1 MLPEKSPDLYK
12 KVFFVFSCIEIC
24 KSELANAKD
33 TIPLVE
39 FDSRLGYE
47 PSMEY
52 MCDPAH
58 LEWKIKQITRVIEV
72 ELPNYYQI

>member
-1 MLPEKSPDLYK
+1 M
-12 KVFFVFSCIEIC
+12 IAIC
-24 KSELANAKD
+24 KDEIENVKN
-33 TIPLVE
+33 TFPIVE

-58 LEWKIKQITRVIEV
+58 LEWKLAQITKVMEF
-72 ELPNYYQI
+72 ELPSYYEK